1 VFVLGLYSTYE
12 KKLWVKVLKLSS
24 CFSLRTDSLLTGCS
38 FLSGKVSRVLST
50 YKLFPI
56 AFQRSKPLLQQK
68 YSHHQNE
75 EFRMEGRKEH
85 FLSPKQ
91 NVVWKIE
98 NEKNENENAEQEN
111 FSLLLRETGP

>member
-1 VFVLGLYSTYE
+1 LPFKEANLYFSKNIATTKMKNFEWKEE
-12 KKLWVKVLKLSS
+12 KN
-24 CFSLRTDSLLTGCS
+24 
-38 FLSGKVSRVLST
+38 
-50 YKLFPI
+50 I
-56 AFQRSKPLLQQK
+56 
-68 YSHHQNE
+68 
-75 EFRMEGRKEH
+75 